1 MHRVTAMGELPVQH
15 APQPVLAHDEV
26 AGPEITVHKSVR
38 RGRRPVPGEPP
49 QADLKRRPRLGE
61 VLVQP
66 DRLAER
72 IDPRQASDRTGIY
85 LVDPGQDLPET
96 AREPG
101 PHSCVRVVPQQPPR
115 DRLPVQAL
123 HQQVGPAGAE
133 GFLAVVIEL
142 GRRDAGR
149 SRRDH
154 GCRLDGHVPVTI

>member
-1 MHRVTAMGELPVQH
+1 M
-15 APQPVLAHDEV
+15 
-26 AGPEITVHKSVR
+26 
-38 RGRRPVPGEPP
+38 PGEPP
-49 QADLKRRPRLGE
+49 QADLKRGPRLGE

-72 IDPRQASDRTGIY
+72 VDPGQARDRIGIY
-85 LVDPGQDLPET
+85 PVDPGQDLPET

-101 PHSCVRVVPQQPPR
+101 PHGRVRLVPQQPPR

-123 HQQVGPAGAE
+123 HQQVGLAGAE
-133 GFLAVVIEL
+133 GFLPMVIEL

-154 GCRLDGHVPVTI
+154 GRRLDSHVPVTI